1 MNKIKGLVVK
11 TEGSWMWVATEDRR
25 FRRFPLLSNS
35 IKPGM
40 EVLVDSNRVNTSR
53 SHLPKVLAASIVFL
67 LLLGTVI
74 NIVFDKTTIAYV
86 AIDINPSLELAIN
99 SENKVAE
106 AIPLN
111 EDAKLFLHS
120 ISLKGKDV
128 WESLNIIMEKAQK
141 DGFISPEK
149 DNTVLITVINIK
161 GDTSSLPPSGIKN
174 LISNRMNEEN
184 LPGSAGIMT
193 ASLEDREKARQ
204 EGLSLNSYLIREK
217 AARRGIP
224 GFSNISQKE
233 TADMVNFLIK
243 EGMLNDLFDEIEII
257 PKKERENLS
266 AGLYPSPENEMA
278 NSIKEDLNVP
288 HATNK
293 QNQTRTTNGETPPK
307 PVKPK
312 IINNPPPIELNPKN
326 TDQKSSPGSVI
337 NKPATV
343 DTALPEPNKQD
354 VVNTP
359 AINNGQEKSEIDPQD
374 EKMQNNS
381 EQEDSTPPLKP
392 PANENDYVVNQG
404 ANSIGAEEK
413 EDTAQANGQTGGSIS
428 GGSNMR

>member
-1 MNKIKGLVVK
+1 
-11 TEGSWMWVATEDRR
+11 
-25 FRRFPLLSNS
+25 
-35 IKPGM
+35 
-40 EVLVDSNRVNTSR
+40 
-53 SHLPKVLAASIVFL
+53 
-67 LLLGTVI
+67 
-74 NIVFDKTTIAYV
+74 
-86 AIDINPSLELAIN
+86 
-99 SENKVAE
+99 
-106 AIPLN
+106 
-111 EDAKLFLHS
+111 
-120 ISLKGKDV
+120 
-128 WESLNIIMEKAQK
+128 
-141 DGFISPEK
+141 
-149 DNTVLITVINIK
+149 
-161 GDTSSLPPSGIKN
+161 
-174 LISNRMNEEN
+174 
-184 LPGSAGIMT
+184 
-193 ASLEDREKARQ
+193 
-204 EGLSLNSYLIREK
+204 
-217 AARRGIP
+217 
-224 GFSNISQKE
+224 
-233 TADMVNFLIK
+233 
-243 EGMLNDLFDEIEII
+243 
-257 PKKERENLS
+257 
-266 AGLYPSPENEMA
+266 
-278 NSIKEDLNVP
+278 VP